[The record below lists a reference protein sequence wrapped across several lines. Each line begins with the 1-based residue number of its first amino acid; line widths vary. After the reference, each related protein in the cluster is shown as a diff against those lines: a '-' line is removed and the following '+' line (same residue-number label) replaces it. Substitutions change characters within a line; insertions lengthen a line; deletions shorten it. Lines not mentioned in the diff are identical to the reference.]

1 MLWYISMVKY
11 YMYIFIIV
19 IMRILSARLSACTA
33 RPSPGRRWTW
43 YYNDI
48 ILVFYISV
56 LCCPSIFTPRLTLWI
71 LWTWARR
78 KKIRFDMF
86 RWEIANLPT
95 NTSYYY
101 CDTILPS
108 WRSNHHE
115 CNAARR
121 RQSISYHNTNTTI
134 VYVYIYILLDYIYI
148 IQLYCSYTI
157 GYWSCQNI
165 LSGTPWIFQTAK
177 FSV

>member
-11 YMYIFIIV
+11 YMYTFIIV
-19 IMRILSARLSACTA
+19 IMRILSAHLSACTA
-33 RPSPGRRWTW
+33 RPSPRRRWTR

-78 KKIRFDMF
+78 KKLRFDMF

-95 NTSYYY
+95 NTYYY

-108 WRSNHHE
+108 WRSTHHE
-115 CNAARR
+115 RCAARR
-121 RQSISYHNTNTTI
+121 RQSISYHNTNTTM
-134 VYVYIYILLDYIYI
+134 YIYIFY
-148 IQLYCSYTI
+148 
-157 GYWSCQNI
+157 
-165 LSGTPWIFQTAK
+165 
-177 FSV
+177 